1 MLPHGEH
8 REPALTAKAAR
19 SSIANVEMAAT
30 WDGPEGDHW
39 VEFSE
44 RYDTATR
51 RHRARLL
58 AAADIAPES
67 RVLDVGCGTG
77 RLAREAAALAP
88 AGTVSGID
96 LSARMIDRARTE
108 ATAAGI
114 TNVAFEQGDA
124 HVHPFDEASFDR
136 ALSGFATMFFS
147 DPVAAFTNIARAI
160 HPGGQLAMLTWQN
173 MASNE
178 WVSELRTALAA
189 GRALPEPPAGAPGP
203 FSLSD
208 PDHLNAIL
216 RSAGFTA
223 VHIEPVDEPI
233 EFGRDADDAF
243 SFVLG
248 IVKGLTKDLDEA
260 TRAAALDAVHET
272 YAATRDAQRR
282 PARNRRLA
290 HDRTPRTP
298 AEYHPNP
305 SGSEQP
311 TNPPSAPERH
321 VMMSR
326 SRRLLALCVLATS
339 VLSLIAAAAPASAGD
354 KPVLARVKAATAAC
368 HDPVAA
374 QAAGYIPTK
383 TASRCPGWAGRDRS
397 ALGQPDADHRGPII
411 AGLPTP
417 RHRIGPTTAA
427 SLERPTWLHQPLH
440 PPRCGSRHAQHHT
453 HPPFPQNDRATGRAQ
468 GL

>member
-1 MLPHGEH
+1 M
-8 REPALTAKAAR
+8 
-19 SSIANVEMAAT
+19 IANVEMAAT
-30 WDGPEGDHW
+30 WDGPEGNHW

-58 AAADIAPES
+58 AAAHIAPES

-108 ATAAGI
+108 ATSDGI

-124 HVHPFDEASFDR
+124 QVHPFDEASFDR
-136 ALSGFATMFFS
+136 ALSGFGTMFFS

-208 PDHLNAIL
+208 PDHLNAVL

-223 VHIEPVDEPI
+223 VHIEPVD
-233 EFGRDADDAF
+233 GADR
-243 SFVLG
+243 V
-248 IVKGLTKDLDEA
+248 
-260 TRAAALDAVHET
+260 RP
-272 YAATRDAQRR
+272 RR
-282 PARNRRLA
+282 RR
-290 HDRTPRTP
+290 
-298 AEYHPNP
+298 
-305 SGSEQP
+305 
-311 TNPPSAPERH
+311 
-321 VMMSR
+321 
-326 SRRLLALCVLATS
+326 
-339 VLSLIAAAAPASAGD
+339 
-354 KPVLARVKAATAAC
+354 RV
-368 HDPVAA
+368 
-374 QAAGYIPTK
+374 QL
-383 TASRCPGWAGRDRS
+383 R
-397 ALGQPDADHRGPII
+397 
-411 AGLPTP
+411 PTP
-417 RHRIGPTTAA
+417 RHRKGPD
-427 SLERPTWLHQPLH
+427 QG
-440 PPRCGSRHAQHHT
+440 PRRSDPSCSPRRG
-453 HPPFPQNDRATGRAQ
+453 P
-468 GL
+468 

>member
-1 MLPHGEH
+1 M
-8 REPALTAKAAR
+8 
-19 SSIANVEMAAT
+19 IANVEMAAT

-44 RYDTATR
+44 RYDISTR

-108 ATAAGI
+108 ATSAGI

-124 HVHPFDEASFDR
+124 QVHPFDEASFDR
-136 ALSGFATMFFS
+136 ALSGFGTMFFS
-147 DPVAAFTNIARAI
+147 DPVAAFTNIAGAI
-160 HPGGQLAMLTWQN
+160 HPGGRLAMLTWRN

-178 WVSELRTALAA
+178 WVSKLRAALAA

-208 PDHLNAIL
+208 PDHLNAVL

-243 SFVLG
+243 SFVQHLG
-248 IVKGLTKDLDEA
+248 IVKGLASDLDEG

-272 YAATRDAQRR
+272 LRQHETR
-282 PARNRRLA
+282 N
-290 HDRTPRTP
+290 
-298 AEYHPNP
+298 
-305 SGSEQP
+305 G
-311 TNPPSAPERH
+311 
-321 VMMSR
+321 V
-326 SRRLLALCVLATS
+326 LL
-339 VLSLIAAAAPASAGD
+339 G
-354 KPVLARVKAATAAC
+354 
-368 HDPVAA
+368 
-374 QAAGYIPTK
+374 
-383 TASRCPGWAGRDRS
+383 
-397 ALGQPDADHRGPII
+397 
-411 AGLPTP
+411 
-417 RHRIGPTTAA
+417 TAA
-427 SLERPTWLHQPLH
+427 SLTIAAR
-440 PPRCGSRHAQHHT
+440 SFA
-453 HPPFPQNDRATGRAQ
+453 
-468 GL
+468 